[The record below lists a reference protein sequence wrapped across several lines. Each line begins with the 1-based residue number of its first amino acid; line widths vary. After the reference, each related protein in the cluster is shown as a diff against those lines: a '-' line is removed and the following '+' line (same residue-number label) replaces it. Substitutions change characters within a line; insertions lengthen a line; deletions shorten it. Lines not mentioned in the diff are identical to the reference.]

1 MPHFKYTV
9 KDATGKT
16 VTSSADSKN
25 RDSLIDLLRKQQL
38 TIISLE
44 EDRDTEVKTAQ
55 LAKKVKLDDL
65 VIFSRQLS
73 TMVEA
78 GIPLVNVLDI
88 LSQQIE
94 KKGFAAVIKKI
105 RDDVEAG
112 SSFSQA
118 LTKHPRIFSSL
129 YINLVKAGESS
140 GMLDEILNRVAT
152 YLEKTSALQRKVK
165 SAMVYPI
172 ADFTLRCKADVFS
185 R

>member
-9 KDATGKT
+9 KDAAGKT
-16 VTSSADSKN
+16 ITSSADSKN
-25 RDSLIDLLRKQQL
+25 RDSLIELLRKQQL

-44 EDRDTEVKTAQ
+44 EDKDAEVKTAQ

-78 GIPLVNVLDI
+78 GIPLVSVLDI

-105 RDDVEAG
+105 RE
-112 SSFSQA
+112 
-118 LTKHPRIFSSL
+118 
-129 YINLVKAGESS
+129 
-140 GMLDEILNRVAT
+140 
-152 YLEKTSALQRKVK
+152 
-165 SAMVYPI
+165 
-172 ADFTLRCKADVFS
+172 
-185 R
+185 